1 MKNIFMV
8 IILLGLSGCATTA
21 VKPSNAL
28 QAPKERVFLYQ
39 NLLPGASQL
48 TVVRDSGFLGGGC
61 YAAVFLNGK
70 KAASLNPGEK
80 VSFYLLPGE
89 WMIGFQGEGKVCIA
103 DELPTEQ
110 EINLKAGQSKGV
122 RLFSDPSGNL
132 DIKPISLN

>member
-1 MKNIFMV
+1 MKKILMV
-8 IILLGLSGCATTA
+8 ILLLTLSGCATTA

-28 QAPKERVFLYQ
+28 QAPKERIFLYQ
-39 NLLPGASQL
+39 DSSADAAQL

-61 YAAVFLNGK
+61 FAAVFLNGK

-80 VSFYLLPGE
+80 VKFYLPAGE

-103 DELPTEQ
+103 DDLPTER